1 MTYKRIA
8 WGLAAAVLLA
18 VAGTA
23 RLFADTMRER
33 FRRDVMRM
41 GFNGN
46 LEVLHDVE
54 RGVGAER
61 DTLARRLAADSAAL
75 PTKPYVV
82 VSINDNR
89 LWYRQGD
96 QTLFTTRVATGS
108 GKELVQEDTGQVQR
122 KLETPRARLVQEDTG
137 QGHWKF
143 ETPRGRLVVESK
155 ETDPIW
161 APPDWHYVE
170 IAQKKKLGIIWL
182 ARNQSIMLPGGSK
195 ILVDGSNVVTRYLD
209 GREEPFEVK
218 EGHEI
223 VANGNLIV
231 PPFGT
236 NQRKYVGTLGVNRL
250 YLGDGY
256 GLHGTDEPW
265 SIGHSASHG
274 CVRLRNEDIETLFRM
289 VPIGT
294 TVYIY

>member
-1 MTYKRIA
+1 MIHKRIA

-18 VAGTA
+18 AAGTA

-61 DTLARRLAADSAAL
+61 DTLARKLAVDTVV
-75 PTKPYVV
+75 PGTKPYVV

-89 LWYRQGD
+89 LWYKRGD
-96 QTLFTTRVATGS
+96 QTLYTTRVATGS
-108 GKELVQEDTGQVQR
+108 GKELVPEDSGQ
-122 KLETPRARLVQEDTG
+122 D
-137 QGHWKF
+137 HWKF

-170 IAQKKKLGIIWL
+170 IAQKQKLGIIRL
-182 ARNQSIMLPGGSK
+182 ARNQSVMLPGGSK

-274 CVRLRNEDIETLFRM
+274 CVRLRNEDIETLYRM

>member
-1 MTYKRIA
+1 VIHKRIA

-18 VAGTA
+18 AAGTA

-61 DTLARRLAADSAAL
+61 DTLARKLAVDTVV
-75 PTKPYVV
+75 PGTKPYVV

-89 LWYRQGD
+89 LWYKRGD
-96 QTLFTTRVATGS
+96 QTLYTTRVATGS
-108 GKELVQEDTGQVQR
+108 GKELVPEDSGQ
-122 KLETPRARLVQEDTG
+122 D
-137 QGHWKF
+137 HWKF

-170 IAQKKKLGIIWL
+170 IAQKQKLGIIRL
-182 ARNQSIMLPGGSK
+182 ARNQSVMLPGGSK

-274 CVRLRNEDIETLFRM
+274 CVRLRNEDIETLYRM

>member
-1 MTYKRIA
+1 LSGGVIHKRIA

-18 VAGTA
+18 AAGTA

-61 DTLARRLAADSAAL
+61 DTLARKLAVDTVV
-75 PTKPYVV
+75 PGTKPYVV

-89 LWYRQGD
+89 LWYKRGD
-96 QTLFTTRVATGS
+96 QTLYTTRVATGS
-108 GKELVQEDTGQVQR
+108 GKELVPEDSGQ
-122 KLETPRARLVQEDTG
+122 D
-137 QGHWKF
+137 HWKF

-170 IAQKKKLGIIWL
+170 IAQKQKLGIIRL
-182 ARNQSIMLPGGSK
+182 ARNQSVMLPGGSK

-274 CVRLRNEDIETLFRM
+274 CVRLRNEDIETLYRM

>member
-1 MTYKRIA
+1 MHKRIA
-8 WGLAAAVLLA
+8 WALAAAVLLA

-61 DTLARRLAADSAAL
+61 DTLARRLAADTVV
-75 PTKPYVV
+75 PGTKPYVV

-89 LWYRQGD
+89 LWYRRGD
-96 QTLFTTRVATGS
+96 QTLYTTRVATGS
-108 GKELVQEDTGQVQR
+108 GKELVQEDSGQ
-122 KLETPRARLVQEDTG
+122 D
-137 QGHWKF
+137 HWKF

-170 IAQKKKLGIIWL
+170 IAQKEKLGIIRL

-274 CVRLRNEDIETLFRM
+274 CVRLRNEDIETLYRM

>member
-1 MTYKRIA
+1 MRRARVVIWVLVVA
-8 WGLAAAVLLA
+8 IVAAA
-18 VAGTA
+18 AGSA
-23 RLFADTMRER
+23 RLLVDTLRER
-33 FRRDVMRM
+33 FRRDVTRM
-41 GFNGN
+41 TFNGN
-46 LEVLHDVE
+46 LEVLRNVE

-61 DTLARRLAADSAAL
+61 DTLDQQLAAANAGPGD
-75 PTKPYVV
+75 KPYIV

-96 QTLFTTRVATGS
+96 QTLYTTRVATGS
-108 GKELVQEDTGQVQR
+108 GKELVQEDSGQ
-122 KLETPRARLVQEDTG
+122 A
-137 QGHWKF
+137 HWKF

-155 ETDPIW
+155 ETDPGW
-161 APPDWHYVE
+161 VPPDWHYIEV
-170 IAQKKKLGIIWL
+170 AQQKQLGTIRL
-182 ARNQSIMLPGGSK
+182 TRKQSVMLPGGAK
-195 ILVDGSNVVTRYLD
+195 ILVDGSDVVTRYLD

-218 EGHEI
+218 EGREI
-223 VANGNLIV
+223 VANGNVII

-236 NQRKYVGTLGVNRL
+236 RQRKYLGTLGVFRL

-265 SIGHSASHG
+265 SIGHPASHG

-294 TVYIY
+294 PVYIY